1 MTDQVWSEIEG
12 QHTSGCYP
20 KRPLTLVR
28 GEGVWVWDDAG
39 RRYLDCT
46 SGQGV
51 ALIGHAHPAVATAV
65 AQQAA
70 TLITCPEI
78 FYNDQRARLL
88 ARLTG
93 LAPMGLT
100 RAFLCNSGTE
110 ANEAALKFARLL
122 TGRPGVIA
130 MQRAFHGRTFGSLS
144 ATWEPKYREP
154 FEPLV
159 PGFRHVPYDNREAL
173 RAALNDQI
181 AAVIVEP
188 VQGEGGVRP
197 PSAGYLAGVQALCQQ
212 AGALLIVDEV
222 QTGFGRTGRWFGCQH
237 DGVTPDL
244 LTLGKGVA
252 GGVPMGGVML
262 HDRLGALPA
271 GSHGST
277 FGGNPLA
284 CAAALATLDVLA
296 QADLPG
302 QAARNGAYIQEQ
314 LLAHV
319 AHLPVVRQVRGRG
332 LIVGIE
338 LRTRVTPY
346 LQSLQALGVLAL
358 PAGPTVLRLLPPLVI
373 TPAELDLA
381 VTAVAAALVRP
392 INAPA
397 ASESK

>member
-1 MTDQVWSEIEG
+1 MAERTWNDVENEHS
-12 QHTSGCYP
+12 SGCYP

-28 GEGVWVWDDAG
+28 GEGAWVWDDAG

-51 ALIGHAHPAVATAV
+51 ALIGHAHPAVAAAV

-78 FYNDQRARLL
+78 FYNDRRAAVL
-88 ARLTG
+88 ARLAG
-93 LAPMGLT
+93 LAPAGLT

-110 ANEAALKFARLL
+110 AVEAALKFARLL
-122 TGRPGVIA
+122 TGRQGVIA
-130 MQRAFHGRTFGSLS
+130 MQRSFHGRTFGSLS

-159 PGFRHVPYDNREAL
+159 PGFRHVPYDNLDAL
-173 RAALNDQI
+173 AASLDDQT

-188 VQGEGGVRP
+188 VQGEGGARP
-197 PSAGYLAGVQALCQQ
+197 PSPGFLAGVQALCQR

-237 DGVTPDL
+237 DDVTPDL
-244 LTLGKGVA
+244 MTLGKGMA
-252 GGVPMGGVML
+252 GGVPMGAVLL
-262 HDRLGALPA
+262 HERFGPLPA

-284 CAAALATLDVLA
+284 CAAALATLDVLE
-296 QADLPG
+296 QTDLPG
-302 QAARNGAYIQEQ
+302 QAAEKGAYLLDQ
-314 LLAHV
+314 LQARV
-319 AHLPVVRQVRGRG
+319 ARLQVVRQVRGRG
-332 LIVGIE
+332 LLVGIE
-338 LRTRVTPY
+338 LRMRVTPI
-346 LQSLQALGVLAL
+346 LQDLQALGVLAL

-373 TPAELDLA
+373 SHAELDQA
-381 VTAVAAALVRP
+381 VEAIAAALGGSTR
-392 INAPA
+392 AD
-397 ASESK
+397 

>member
-1 MTDQVWSEIEG
+1 MGEGMWSEIENR
-12 QHTSGCYP
+12 HTSGCYP

-51 ALIGHAHPAVATAV
+51 ALIGHAHPAVAAAV

-78 FYNDQRARLL
+78 FYNDRRAALL

-93 LAPMGLT
+93 LAPAGLT

-110 ANEAALKFARLL
+110 AVEAALKFARLL
-122 TGRPGVIA
+122 TGRPGIIA
-130 MQRAFHGRTFGSLS
+130 MQRGFHGRTFGSLS

-154 FEPLV
+154 FEPLL
-159 PGFRHVPYDNREAL
+159 PGFKHVPYDNLDAL
-173 RAALNDQI
+173 AASLDDQT

-188 VQGEGGVRP
+188 VQGEGGARP
-197 PSAGYLAGVQALCQQ
+197 PSPGYLANVQTLCQHV
-212 AGALLIVDEV
+212 GALLIVDEV

-244 LTLGKGVA
+244 MALGKGMA
-252 GGVPMGGVML
+252 GGVPMAAVLL
-262 HDRLGALPA
+262 HERFGPLPA

-284 CAAALATLDVLA
+284 CAAALATLDVLE
-296 QADLPG
+296 QGDLPG
-302 QAARNGAYIQEQ
+302 QAAVQGAYLLEQ
-314 LLAHV
+314 LRDRV
-319 AHLPVVRQVRGRG
+319 APLPVVRQVRGHG
-332 LIVGIE
+332 LLIGIE

-358 PAGPTVLRLLPPLVI
+358 PAGPTVLRLLPPLVM
-373 TPAELDLA
+373 TPAELDQA
-381 VTAVAAALVRP
+381 VDAVAAALGGD
-392 INAPA
+392 
-397 ASESK
+397 

>member
-1 MTDQVWSEIEG
+1 MAEQSWAEIESRY
-12 QHTSGCYP
+12 TSGCYP

-28 GEGVWVWDDAG
+28 GAGVWVWDDAG

-51 ALIGHAHPAVATAV
+51 ALIGHAHPAVAAAV

-78 FYNDQRARLL
+78 FYNDRRAALL
-88 ARLTG
+88 ARLTE
-93 LAPMGLT
+93 LAPSGLT

-110 ANEAALKFARLL
+110 AVEAALKFARLL
-122 TGRPGVIA
+122 TGRHEVIA
-130 MQRAFHGRTFGSLS
+130 MQRGFHGRTLGSLS

-159 PGFRHVPYDNREAL
+159 PGFRHVPYDNLDAL
-173 RAALNDQI
+173 AAGLGEQT

-188 VQGEGGVRP
+188 VQGEGGARP
-197 PSAGYLAGVQALCQQ
+197 PSPGFLAGVQALCQR

-237 DGVTPDL
+237 DEITPDL
-244 LTLGKGVA
+244 LTLGKGMA
-252 GGVPMGGVML
+252 GGVPMGAVLL
-262 HDRLGALPA
+262 HGRYGPLPA

-302 QAARNGAYIQEQ
+302 QAAHLGAYLLEQ
-314 LLAHV
+314 MQARLAN
-319 AHLPVVRQVRGRG
+319 LPVVRQVRGRG
-332 LIVGIE
+332 LLVGIE
-338 LRTRVTPY
+338 LRTRVTPI
-346 LQSLQALGVLAL
+346 LQNLQALGVLAL
-358 PAGPTVLRLLPPLVI
+358 PAGPTVLRLLPPLI
-373 TPAELDLA
+373 ISHTDLDQA
-381 VTAVAAALVRP
+381 VEAIAVALGGSIGA
-392 INAPA
+392 
-397 ASESK
+397 E

>member
-1 MTDQVWSEIEG
+1 MTEQAWREIE
-12 QHTSGCYP
+12 QLHTSGCYP

-28 GEGVWVWDDAG
+28 GAGVWVWDDAG

-51 ALIGHAHPAVATAV
+51 ALIGHAHPAVAAAT

-93 LAPMGLT
+93 LAPAGLT

-130 MQRAFHGRTFGSLS
+130 LQRGFHGRTLGSLS

-154 FEPLV
+154 FEPLL
-159 PGFRHVPYDNREAL
+159 PGFRHAPFDNLEAL
-173 RAALNDQI
+173 RAALGADVG
-181 AAVIVEP
+181 AVIVEP

-197 PSAGYLAGVQALCQQ
+197 ASPGYLGEVQALCRQ
-212 AGALLIVDEV
+212 AGALLILDEV

-244 LTLGKGVA
+244 LTLGKGMA
-252 GGVPMGGVML
+252 GGLPMGAALL
-262 HDRLGALPA
+262 HERLSALPP

-277 FGGNPLA
+277 FGGNPLV
-284 CAAALATLDVLA
+284 CAAALATLTVLE
-296 QADLPG
+296 QEDLPAR
-302 QAARNGAYIQEQ
+302 AAISGAYLLARLQEQ
-314 LLAHV
+314 V
-319 AHLPVVRQVRGRG
+319 AHLPAVRQVRGRG
-332 LIVGIE
+332 LMLGVE
-338 LRTRVTPY
+338 LRTRVTPC
-346 LQSLQALGVLAL
+346 LQRLQELGVLAL
-358 PAGPTVLRLLPPLVI
+358 PAGPTVLRLLPPLTI
-373 TPAELDLA
+373 ERDEMDE
-381 VTAVAAALVRP
+381 AAAAVRS
-392 INAPA
+392 ALLPA
-397 ASESK
+397 